1 MASDHSR
8 DDTAVQHIAICSRHE
23 MEEHSHIRLVEM
35 KHFVE
40 PNITSNTSVEMCTN
54 PLSSIIALNIK
65 H

>member
-1 MASDHSR
+1 MASDLSR
-8 DDTAVQHIAICSRHE
+8 DDTTVQHIVICSRHE
-23 MEEHSHIRLVEM
+23 MEGYSHIRLIEM

-40 PNITSNTSVEMCTN
+40 PNITSNTSVEVCTN